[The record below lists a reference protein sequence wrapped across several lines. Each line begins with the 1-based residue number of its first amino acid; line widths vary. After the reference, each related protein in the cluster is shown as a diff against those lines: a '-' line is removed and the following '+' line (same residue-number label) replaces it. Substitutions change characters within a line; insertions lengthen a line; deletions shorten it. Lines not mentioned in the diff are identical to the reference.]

1 MAKRQYIQ
9 LMTGLTTASFSYL
22 REPDQ
27 GREFSDGKYKITLLI
42 DKGDEQGLDAI
53 RSACEKAA
61 KSEWPDGM
69 PSNLRSPLRDGAE
82 KADKNPDLA
91 NYFMV
96 TFKSQKA
103 PALYDASGKPL
114 KAEVNIFSG
123 DTVRVAGAAGAY
135 VAGGNK
141 GVTLYLNGV
150 QLVEKRAMPSGEDGN
165 MFDAVEGGFTNEDSA
180 TESAPTEATAK
191 PADDSSASFNF

>member
-9 LMTGLTTASFSYL
+9 LRTGISTASFSYL

-42 DKGDEQGLDAI
+42 DKADEEGLKIIRDA
-53 RSACEKAA
+53 CGKAA
-61 KSEWPDGM
+61 ASEWPEGA
-69 PSNLRSPLRDGAE
+69 PSGLKSPLRDGAE
-82 KADKNPDLA
+82 KADKNPDFA
-91 NYFMV
+91 NYYMV

-103 PALYDASGKPL
+103 PALYDAAGKPL
-114 KAEVNIFSG
+114 AADVNIFSG

-135 VAGGNK
+135 IAGGNK

-150 QLVEKRAMPSGEDGN
+150 QLVEKRAMPQGEDGG
-165 MFDAVEGGFTNEDSA
+165 MFDAVEGGFTNDQAE
-180 TESAPTEATAK
+180 APAAEPVEAPK
-191 PADDSSASFNF
+191 ADTSGASFNF